1 MSDFA
6 ETYRPL
12 TGLGMAS
19 LVLGTIALMLFF
31 LPVLGIPIG
40 VLGLLFGL
48 LGFGVALFRPRVSL
62 RWCLGGIAMSTL
74 ALALHIGIVFAPS
87 GNIPTGQHHP
97 PPWRSVPDRPYV
109 PPPAPG

>member
-19 LVLGTIALMLFF
+19 LVLGTVALMLFF
-31 LPVLGIPIG
+31 LPVLGIPIS

-48 LGFGVALFRPRVSL
+48 VGSGVALFRPRVSL
-62 RWCLGGIAMSTL
+62 RWGLGGIGMS
-74 ALALHIGIVFAPS
+74 ALALLLNIGIVYAPA
-87 GNIPTGQHHP
+87 GYIPTGGQQP
-97 PPWRSVPDRPYV
+97 PPWQAVPDRPYV
-109 PPPAPG
+109 PPPAGG

>member
-19 LVLGTIALMLFF
+19 LVLGTIAMMLFF
-31 LPVLGIPIG
+31 LPILCIPIS

-48 LGFGVALFRPRVSL
+48 MGFGGALLRPGVSL
-62 RWCLGGIAMSTL
+62 RWSLGGVGMS
-74 ALALHIGIVFAPS
+74 ALALLLNIGIVFAPA
-87 GNIPTGQHHP
+87 GYIPTGGQGP
-97 PPWRSVPDRPYV
+97 PPWRAVPDRPYV
-109 PPPAPG
+109 PPPAGP